1 MNYELLYNKFC
12 DYCKNVNVIE
22 RIKRRNPLDERLI
35 EHSIYQEEHHI
46 VPRHSGGSD
55 AEDNFVKMLPEE
67 HYLAHYIRFRAFG
80 DRKDF
85 LSVRFIFNGLPRY
98 LKDDAYLSIN
108 KKVSKWKNHI
118 YFFRKNN
125 SWHTIDGINKIS
137 NARKN
142 KVVVIDKITREMIGS
157 VDKNHPNVLS
167 GRWVNH
173 TYGTIYVWNK
183 KDKRA
188 NRILK
193 DEFDS
198 SIHEPYIF
206 KRDKENNFNY
216 KHIDENK
223 ILDAILKHVDSNLM
237 IQSKLVLEE
246 LKISEM
252 WVKRHYGSF
261 SNLIILINNKFGLNI
276 KYGKYQRTDAQKLKI
291 SQTLREKIND

>member
-12 DYCKNVNVIE
+12 DYYKNVNVIE
-22 RIKRRNPLDERLI
+22 RIKKRNPLDSRLFDDL
-35 EHSIYQEEHHI
+35 IYQEEHHI
-46 VPRHSGGSD
+46 IPRHAGGDETNS
-55 AEDNFVKMLPEE
+55 NLVKMLPEE
-67 HYLAHYIRFRAFG
+67 HYLAHYIRFKAFG

-85 LSVRFIFNGLPRY
+85 LAVRFIFNGLPRS
-98 LKDDAYLSIN
+98 LKDDVYLSVN
-108 KKVSKWKNHI
+108 KKVSRWKNHI

-125 SWHTIDGINKIS
+125 SWHTNDGINKIS

-142 KVVVIDKITREMIGS
+142 KAVVIDKITREMIGS
-157 VDKNHPNVLS
+157 VDKNHPNILS

-183 KDKRA
+183 KDKKA

-193 DEFDS
+193 DEFDD

-206 KRDKENNFNY
+206 KQDGKNNFNY

-223 ILDAILKHVDSNLM
+223 ILDVILKHVDSNSM
-237 IQSKLVLEE
+237 IQAKLVLEE

-252 WVKRHYGSF
+252 WIKRHYGSF
-261 SNLIILINNKFGLNI
+261 SNLIALINNKFDLNI

-291 SQTLREKIND
+291 SQTLKEKNK